1 MAAIRLIVGLGNP
14 GSEYAKTRHNAGF
27 WFLDE
32 LAGSLGARLLS
43 ESKLKSDVAKT
54 TIEGNPVWLAKP
66 QTYMNKSGEAV
77 NALLSYYK
85 ILPEEIL
92 VAHDELD
99 LDPGIARLKF
109 DGGHGGQ
116 NGLRDIM
123 QHLGHGKFLRL
134 RIAIGHPGQKDLV
147 TPWVLGRASV
157 VQEMA
162 IRGAINAALGV
173 IPTLVSGDI
182 NAAMKTLHTPAT

>member
-32 LAGSLGARLLS
+32 LAGSLGARLLG

-54 TIEGNPVWLAKP
+54 SIAGNPVWLAKP
-66 QTYMNKSGEAV
+66 QTFMNKSGEAV
-77 NALLSYYK
+77 NALLGYYK

-157 VQEMA
+157 VQETA